1 MIIALLLSARKER
14 ALPTAIQIRAFLE
27 ERGATV
33 VAEDISAADLGVA
46 PLSSISSDKVKFL
59 IAIGGDGTILR
70 VSHLC
75 RHFQAPI
82 LGINLGHLGFMAD
95 IPVAEIQKSL
105 SELLDGSYTIE
116 RRLILEGSHRL
127 GTLYAAN
134 DFVIHRGTNHS
145 LVELS
150 IHVGGTYVNSFLADG
165 VILAT
170 PTGSTAYSLAAG
182 GPILSPTLDAVV
194 ITPICP
200 HTTSNRPLVI
210 TADREILIQ
219 YKSPYAPVEVRAD
232 GLEAYPLET
241 EESLLIKRSTH
252 TFNLVHLQRHDYFAT
267 LRTKLGWS
275 GKLR

>member
-1 MIIALLLSARKER
+1 MIIALLLSARKDR
-14 ALPTAIQIRAFLE
+14 ALPIATQVRTFLE
-27 ERGATV
+27 ERGVTV
-33 VAEDISAADLGVA
+33 VAEDVSAADLGVA
-46 PLSSISSDKVKFL
+46 PLSSIPSEEVKFL

-75 RHFQAPI
+75 RNFTAPI

-95 IPVAEIQKSL
+95 VPVTEIQKSL
-105 SELLDGSYTIE
+105 SELVDGSYTIE
-116 RRLILEGSHRL
+116 RRLILEGNHRL

-134 DFVIHRGTNHS
+134 DFVIHRGKNHS

-150 IHVGGTYVNSFLADG
+150 IHVDGTYVNSFLADG

-182 GPILSPTLDAVV
+182 GPILSPTLDAIV

-200 HTTSNRPLVI
+200 HTTSNRPLVL
-210 TADREILIQ
+210 TADREILLE
-219 YKSPYAPVEVRAD
+219 YKSPYGPVEVRAD
-232 GLEAYPLET
+232 GLEAYSLET
-241 EESLLIKRSTH
+241 SEALLIKRSAY